1 MYSKCKHVQSASDGK
16 VQYQESL
23 IVDGT
28 FGVCFWLQYK
38 LYRQFHTELYIVS
51 EFLVGTSANF
61 QQNIWLWLKKKLY
74 LFIALDVEWSI
85 YGYLYNW
92 ADEMSN
98 LNVFGWLEWIS
109 VCSYRFLTIYITLH
123 CLDLCS
129 FICLLIFAISM
140 VLFAFFVS
148 TSSWFWLIYRITK
161 CVTIWETITYTKTTN
176 TRSLAHSRAWHLDI
190 LCIQTHTHTH
200 THTQARADNHTST

>member
-1 MYSKCKHVQSASDGK
+1 MRIQLHLNYFKVYSKCKHVQSASDGK

-28 FGVCFWLQYK
+28 FGVCFWLQCK
-38 LYRQFHTELYIVS
+38 LYRPFHTEFIFCFWVFSRNQYIFSSKYLTMTRFFFNVLI
-51 EFLVGTSANF
+51 F
-61 QQNIWLWLKKKLY
+61 Y

-85 YGYLYNW
+85 YGFLYNW

-98 LNVFGWLEWIS
+98 LNVFSWLEWIS
-109 VCSYRFLTIYITLH
+109 VCSYSFLTIYIILH
-123 CLDLCS
+123 CLGLCS
-129 FICLLIFAISM
+129 FICLFIFAILM

-161 CVTIWETITYTKTTN
+161 CVTIWKTIIYTKTTY
-176 TRSLAHSRAWHLDI
+176 TRSLAHSRAWHSDI
-190 LCIQTHTHTH
+190 
-200 THTQARADNHTST
+200 